1 MESQVFENKR
11 IDVNEFTGRIVS
23 GVSFLDC
30 DFSRTDLTETQFI
43 DCSFYDRD
51 RQIGCNF
58 RSAKL
63 KGASFKRCDLSVC
76 VFNFA
81 SALGLEIS
89 ECKAQGADFSSAS
102 FMNVISNKS
111 WFCSAYINKS
121 NLAYANFS
129 KVNLEKCELWDNRW
143 TGANVTGA
151 NFSGSDLSGGEFTA
165 IDWRSADFTGCDLTD
180 SELGDLDIRTVNVEG
195 VKVSRDQMSDLAARL
210 GINVL
215 G

>member
-1 MESQVFENKR
+1 MESPVFENKR
-11 IDVNEFTGRIVS
+11 FDLNEFTGRTIK
-23 GVSFLDC
+23 GVSFLNC
-30 DFSRTDLTETQFI
+30 DFSRVDLSETQFV
-43 DCSFYDRD
+43 DCIFYDRD
-51 RQIGCNF
+51 REVGCSF

-89 ECKAQGADFSSAS
+89 ESKAQGADFSSAS
-102 FMNVISNKS
+102 FMNVISSKS
-111 WFCSAYINKS
+111 WFCSAFINKS

-143 TGANVTGA
+143 TGANLAGA
-151 NFSGSDLSGGEFTA
+151 SFAGSDLSGGDFTA
-165 IDWRSADFTGCDLTD
+165 IDWHSADFTGCDLTD
-180 SELGDLDIRTVNVEG
+180 SELGDLDLRTVNLEG

>member
-1 MESQVFENKR
+1 MEPQVVENKR
-11 IDVNEFTGRIVS
+11 MGVEELTGQIVT
-23 GVSFLDC
+23 GVTFLDC
-30 DFSRTDLTETQFI
+30 DFSRVDLSETHFI
-43 DCSFYDRD
+43 DCSFYDPD
-51 RQIGCNF
+51 RQVGCNF

-63 KGASFKRCDLSVC
+63 KGASFKRCDLTVC
-76 VFNFA
+76 IFNFA

-111 WFCSAYINKS
+111 WFCNAYINKS

-151 NFSGSDLSGGEFTA
+151 SFAGSDMSGGEFSLF
-165 IDWRSADFTGCDLTD
+165 DWRSADFTGCDLTN
-180 SELGDLDIRTVNVEG
+180 SQLGDLDIRLVNLDG
-195 VKVSRDQMSDLAARL
+195 VKLDRDQMNHLAAHL
-210 GINVL
+210 GINVI